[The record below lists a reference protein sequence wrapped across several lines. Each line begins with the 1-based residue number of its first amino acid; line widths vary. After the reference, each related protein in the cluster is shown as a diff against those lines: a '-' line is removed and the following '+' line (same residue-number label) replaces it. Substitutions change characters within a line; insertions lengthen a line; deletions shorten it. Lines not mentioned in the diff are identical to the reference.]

1 MLMMTV
7 RLFLANG
14 GEEDGDPMTDLVWD
28 CRSDAI
34 VKLSTELMRNR
45 IQQNRSEDTLV
56 VVVDR
61 CNCAVA
67 IELKIDTE
75 WPEGCF
81 EENTMLQSS
90 SSSSEEKSYSPLGH
104 THP

>member
-7 RLFLANG
+7 RLFLAS
-14 GEEDGDPMTDLVWD
+14 EEDGDSMTDLVWD
-28 CRSDAI
+28 CRSDAM

-90 SSSSEEKSYSPLGH
+90 SSSSQEKSYSPLGH
-104 THP
+104 IHP